1 MVFLRF
7 LAVLFIVLALM
18 LLGADAVSSLE
29 KSDVVIRSLTQVLAL
44 LDADPTRWLETTL
57 PSGVAGII
65 ETILSWPG
73 WAILGVLGLA
83 IGAMTRGGDGMSG
96 EID

>member
-7 LAVLFIVLALM
+7 IAVLFLVLALM

-29 KSDVVIRSLTQVLAL
+29 KGDVVIRSLTQVAAL
-44 LDADPTRWLETTL
+44 IDGDPTNWLETTL
-57 PSGVAGII
+57 PSSVASVI

-73 WAILGVLGLA
+73 WAVLGVLGLA
-83 IGAMTRGGDGMSG
+83 IGVLTRGGSAEED
-96 EID
+96 